1 VAGEPNRKIVDNE
14 RIAILET
21 KLDATVVELKEAV
34 AKLSTLHDL
43 YMQAKGANYFMH
55 VLTAIAAFTA
65 AKFGHLF
72 FSTPVK

>member
-1 VAGEPNRKIVDNE
+1 MAGEPSKKIVDNE

-21 KLDATVVELKEAV
+21 KLDATVAELKEAV

-55 VLTAIAAFTA
+55 VLTAIVAFLA
-65 AKFGHLF
+65 AKFGHMF
-72 FSTPVK
+72 FSAPIK